1 MGSEAEHGA
10 DTLCITG
17 IIVGG
22 GREGISKTPTKA
34 ISDKFPLAHMQVS

>member
-1 MGSEAEHGA
+1 MGSEAEDDAG
-10 DTLCITG
+10 TLCIIG

-34 ISDKFPLAHMQVS
+34 FSGKFSLAHMQVS